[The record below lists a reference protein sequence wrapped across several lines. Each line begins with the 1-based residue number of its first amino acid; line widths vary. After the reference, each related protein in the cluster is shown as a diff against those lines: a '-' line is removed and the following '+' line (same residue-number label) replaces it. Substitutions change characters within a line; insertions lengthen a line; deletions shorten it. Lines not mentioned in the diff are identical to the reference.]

1 MQASTAASSS
11 CGSSVQVRGRRF
23 PRPCEHRTKI
33 VQKGSCNRT
42 NKETPHTR
50 AGSSARRAC
59 LPQAQDVTAFGT
71 AQYDFAHAYYMLNAN
86 QSAPSRFLL
95 ATDTH
100 FWPPSHSRSKWMAVS
115 DAASE
120 RDGLL
125 IARSTSVLLRLLDD
139 LAAFARGGGDGAIH
153 LGDAVCGGGGFNQSA
168 DVYTSSLRWLRAM
181 ETRAAGN
188 WPIHHVPGNH
198 DLSPAGGGLRAWET
212 TMAATCIRDSSS
224 PEESIATCDVDG
236 GSQPGADASP
246 IYRSL
251 PTSHPTWRL
260 LLLNSTRTDTGT

>member
-1 MQASTAASSS
+1 MDKKGNATRD
-11 CGSSVQVRGRRF
+11 QVGVPGCAGR
-23 PRPCEHRTKI
+23 
-33 VQKGSCNRT
+33 
-42 NKETPHTR
+42 
-50 AGSSARRAC
+50 
-59 LPQAQDVTAFGT
+59 LPAQDVTAFGT

-251 PTSHPTWRL
+251 LTSHPTWRL
-260 LLLNSTRTDTGT
+260 LLLNSMDGIARVLNSIHRIKDTGT